1 MLLQTT
7 TKLATNNLSTMISSI
22 MLSYQRLEVQKLGRY
37 GHTPI
42 FQCHQTYTEE
52 ACCQSF
58 DVGSGMPSVSARFFT
73 CLSSTSTRYPVRGS
87 WLLDIVEVR
96 QEHLDNIWY
105 PVASSWLW
113 DIINREGKWSWPL
126 FFITSPLQRQHMSK
140 NATHQNATHQ
150 QDLPPCWLC
159 GNLFLSSKLCVFV
172 RKMSSL
178 LAINPYELGDMIYA
192 LTRVGRY

>member
-7 TKLATNNLSTMISSI
+7 TKLATNNLSTVISSI
-22 MLSYQRLEVQKLGRY
+22 MLRCQRLEVQKLGRY

-73 CLSSTSTRYPVRGS
+73 SLSSTKTRYSARGC
-87 WLLDIVEVR
+87 WLLDIVEV
-96 QEHLDNIWY
+96 QEHWDYIWY

-113 DIINREGKWSWPL
+113 DIINREGKSSWLL
-126 FFITSPLQRQHMSK
+126 FFITRPLQRQYINK

-150 QDLPPCWLC
+150 QDLPSCWLC
-159 GNLFLSSKLCVFV
+159 GNLSLSCKLCVFV

-178 LAINPYELGDMIYA
+178 LAINPYELGEIIYA
-192 LTRVGRY
+192 LTRVGRH